1 MGAAFIRTSDARRL
15 RLVVVYP
22 GVGYGT
28 QDFVRGRLERVLK
41 ASKPGPA
48 LIVIAPRFDS
58 SYSRLKSEIDQY
70 AQANGLA
77 LDPDA
82 LVGWSGGSKG
92 VGKALNAGAFFRRV
106 LLADPS
112 PAYEAGYSSPRTR
125 MWYQPANWK
134 GRYRHLGGQQ
144 QAVAQRMGNRAVLL
158 SLDHNQI
165 LDHTLKEAFRQ
176 PGLMAPL
183 STFPTRWVIG
193 VPVLVGV
200 AFLIVGLLR
209 RRVAS

>member
-1 MGAAFIRTSDARRL
+1 MGAAFIRTSNDRKL
-15 RLVVVYP
+15 RLIVVFP

-28 QDFVRGRLERVLK
+28 QAFVRGRLERVLR
-41 ASKPGPA
+41 ASDPGAA
-48 LIVIAPRFDS
+48 LIVIASRFDTP
-58 SYSRLKSEIDQY
+58 YSRLRSEIDQY

-92 VGKALNAGAFFRRV
+92 VGQALNGGASFRRV

-112 PAYEAGYSSPRTR
+112 PAYEAGYSSSRTR
-125 MWYQPANWK
+125 MWYQPTNWK
-134 GRYRHLGGQQ
+134 GKYRHLGGQQ
-144 QAVAQRMGNRAVLL
+144 QTVAQRMGSRAVLL

-165 LDHTLKEAFRQ
+165 LDHTLQEAFRK
-176 PGLMAPL
+176 PSLLAPL

-193 VPVLVGV
+193 VPVVLGV
-200 AFLIVGLLR
+200 ALLIIGFLR
-209 RRVAS
+209 QRVAS